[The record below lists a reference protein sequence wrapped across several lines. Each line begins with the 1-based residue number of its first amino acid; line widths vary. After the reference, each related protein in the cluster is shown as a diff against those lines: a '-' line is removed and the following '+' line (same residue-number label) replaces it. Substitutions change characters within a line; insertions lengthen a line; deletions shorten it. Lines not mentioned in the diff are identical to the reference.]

1 MSEINTEQST
11 TNLDGDKILVVVEPV
26 MKTAVEALSVLGKTK
41 RLTVIGKGE
50 SCPNAVAV
58 SNILTQKMLKGNSKI
73 EKIASMITADRISL
87 DEQDQN
93 KLKKYRDFAIQNYN
107 LGNDEALELINEALL
122 YLKLKEGVDID
133 PLTKGDHFGAG
144 FS

>member
-1 MSEINTEQST
+1 MTYYLSIM
-11 TNLDGDKILVVVEPV
+11 DK
-26 MKTAVEALSVLGKTK
+26 SDH
-41 RLTVIGKGE
+41 
-50 SCPNAVAV
+50 
-58 SNILTQKMLKGNSKI
+58 NSKI

>member
-1 MSEINTEQST
+1 MSEINIEQST
-11 TNLDGDKILVVVEPV
+11 TNLNGDKILVTVEPV

-73 EKIASMITADRISL
+73 EKITVDSEIDDDGRMISII
-87 DEQDQN
+87 EIIV
-93 KLKKYRDFAIQNYN
+93 LK
-107 LGNDEALELINEALL
+107 
-122 YLKLKEGVDID
+122 
-133 PLTKGDHFGAG
+133 T
-144 FS
+144 S

>member
-73 EKIASMITADRISL
+73 EKITVDSEIDDDGRMISII
-87 DEQDQN
+87 EIIV
-93 KLKKYRDFAIQNYN
+93 LK
-107 LGNDEALELINEALL
+107 
-122 YLKLKEGVDID
+122 
-133 PLTKGDHFGAG
+133 T
-144 FS
+144 S

>member
-1 MSEINTEQST
+1 MSDTEH
-11 TNLDGDKILVVVEPV
+11 NL
-26 MKTAVEALSVLGKTK
+26 
-41 RLTVIGKGE
+41 R
-50 SCPNAVAV
+50 
-58 SNILTQKMLKGNSKI
+58 I
-73 EKIASMITADRISL
+73 EKIAQMITSDHVSI
-87 DEQDQN
+87 DEQDQS
-93 KLKKYRDFAIQNYN
+93 KLKKYYDFAIQNYN